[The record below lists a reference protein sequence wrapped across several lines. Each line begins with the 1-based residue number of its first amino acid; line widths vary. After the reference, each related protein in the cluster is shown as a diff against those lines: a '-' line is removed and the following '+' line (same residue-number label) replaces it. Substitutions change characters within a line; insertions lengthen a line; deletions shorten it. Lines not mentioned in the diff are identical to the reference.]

1 MSEAATKVKPTT
13 GHGLKLRAETAE
25 DITVFA
31 AVLQDAVTVVGDMA
45 FRPGERRFVVML
57 NRYLW
62 EQEPVDAA
70 LDRCMRVR
78 TGLHF
83 DGVLKVAVL
92 GIPQTVPS
100 KVLELLTIECEERP
114 DTSATL
120 YLFFAGGGIIRL
132 DAECIDA
139 YLTDIGEPW
148 PARCRPCHAVDT
160 E

>member
-1 MSEAATKVKPTT
+1 MTDTATKATPAT

-83 DGVLKVAVL
+83 DGVLNVAVL
-92 GIPQTVPS
+92 GIPQGVPS
-100 KVLELLTIECEERP
+100 KVLELLTIECEERA
-114 DTSATL
+114 DASAAL
-120 YLFFAGGGIIRL
+120 YLFFAGGGIVRL
-132 DAECIDA
+132 EAECIDA

-148 PARCRPCHAVDT
+148 PARCRPHHAVD
-160 E
+160 EG